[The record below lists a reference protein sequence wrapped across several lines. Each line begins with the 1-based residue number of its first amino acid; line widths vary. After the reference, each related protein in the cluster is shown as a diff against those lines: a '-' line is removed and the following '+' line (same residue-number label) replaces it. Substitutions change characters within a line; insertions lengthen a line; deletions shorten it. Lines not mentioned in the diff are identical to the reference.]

1 LVRNNTGVTI
11 PKGTLVAATGAEP
24 SGRIDVAPFEVTG
37 LQDSE
42 LKVMGVAT
50 TSIANGVNGTVMSF
64 GTLSGIDT
72 RGDVSSAIAVGDET
86 WAEGDVLYAHPT
98 VDGKLT
104 NIRPQHDLAVAF
116 ITVRHA
122 STGKLAVRIVP
133 GNFHLEWM
141 HDVNITGTIADNELL
156 AYDSTSSLWINQTA
170 SEAGLVAEGD
180 SRLTDARTPT
190 AHASTHASG
199 GSDAITIAQSQVTD
213 LTTALAGK
221 VDEVNGAVTT
231 ASTSS
236 TVVRNITLSTSDPS
250 GGMDGDV
257 WLKYTP

>member
-1 LVRNNTGVTI
+1 MAVG
-11 PKGTLVAATGAEP
+11 
-24 SGRIDVAPFEVTG
+24 
-37 LQDSE
+37 
-42 LKVMGVAT
+42 
-50 TSIANGVNGTVMSF
+50 
-64 GTLSGIDT
+64 
-72 RGDVSSAIAVGDET
+72 AVGDRIRVARAVADGSVSSRFMLGIAAQNIT
-86 WAEGDVLYAHPT
+86 DGTEGYINILGEIRNLDTSAYTVGTVLYIDPASA
-98 VDGKLT
+98 GNLT
-104 NIRPQHDLAVAF
+104 DDEPQSPALDQSVA
-116 ITVRHA
+116 IVTRSHA
-122 STGKLAVRIVP
+122 STGIIFVRMWNQGLDLNEV
-133 GNFHLEWM
+133 
-141 HDVNITGTIADNELL
+141 HDVLITSVANNELL
-156 AYDSTSSLWINQTA
+156 AYDTTSGLWINQTA